1 MPRVTQRGWS
11 RTSSDPSRPAPE
23 PTHWTAVPHWALS
36 THESLWTTVVPQ
48 SLLSPLMFKNH
59 LLISSAVFSGTNTIF
74 ICDLLFLESIR
85 FSWSSPLC
93 SCQLSFSHS
102 LSRLLSFTHF
112 PGRSLASIFFVFL
125 CYSSSLHHSSS
136 TFFPMFRISWWM
148 FISLVDTVLLG

>member
-1 MPRVTQRGWS
+1 MPRVTQWGWS

-59 LLISSAVFSGTNTIF
+59 LLISSTVFSGTNTIF
-74 ICDLLFLESIR
+74 ICDPLILESVR

-93 SCQLSFSHS
+93 SCQLSFPIAWVSAKLYS
-102 LSRLLSFTHF
+102 LPWKITRLY
-112 PGRSLASIFFVFL
+112 FL
-125 CYSSSLHHSSS
+125 CFFCVILHPYITPLVHSSPCPE
-136 TFFPMFRISWWM
+136 FPDGCLFPW
-148 FISLVDTVLLG
+148 